1 MLRRSALALLAVASA
16 GPAFA
21 QTYPTKPI
29 NLIVPFSAG
38 GPTDLMA
45 RIVGERMA
53 KELGQQIIIDNVTGA
68 AGSIAM
74 GKLAHAAP
82 DGYTIG
88 IGHLGTN
95 VVNGLI
101 YKNLNY
107 DLLDD
112 LVPIALLP
120 SNPLLVVTSNQVP
133 AKDLKE
139 LVAYLK
145 ANADKI
151 SGGTAGMGSGSHIG
165 ALAFFAVTGTNYQLV
180 PYRGTGPAVQDLIA
194 NQIQIM
200 IDQSS
205 NSLPHVRAGKL
216 KVYAVAAKERT
227 AAAPD
232 IPTTAEAGFPG
243 IEVAIWHGL
252 WAPKGTP
259 TEIIA
264 KLNVAAVAALKD
276 PEIRRKLEDL
286 GQDIPTPE
294 QMQPAAFDAYQRAE
308 FAKWKPIIEK
318 ANVKVEKA
326 SPVTRGRCPKGGGVM
341 L

>member
-1 MLRRSALALLAVASA
+1 
-16 GPAFA
+16 
-21 QTYPTKPI
+21 
-29 NLIVPFSAG
+29 
-38 GPTDLMA
+38 
-45 RIVGERMA
+45 
-53 KELGQQIIIDNVTGA
+53 
-68 AGSIAM
+68 
-74 GKLAHAAP
+74 
-82 DGYTIG
+82 
-88 IGHLGTN
+88 
-95 VVNGLI
+95 
-101 YKNLNY
+101 
-107 DLLDD
+107 
-112 LVPIALLP
+112 
-120 SNPLLVVTSNQVP
+120 VP

-216 KVYAVAAKERT
+216 QVYAVAAKERT

-259 TEIIA
+259 AEIIA
-264 KLNVAAVAALKD
+264 KLNAAAVAALKD

-286 GQDIPTPE
+286 GQDIPTQE
-294 QMQPAAFDAYQRAE
+294 QMQPAAFDTYQRAE
-308 FAKWKPIIEK
+308 FAKWRPIIDK
-318 ANVKVEKA
+318 ANVKVE
-326 SPVTRGRCPKGGGVM
+326 
-341 L
+341 

>member
-1 MLRRSALALLAVASA
+1 MLRRVALALLAVAAA
-16 GPAFA
+16 GPAFGQA
-21 QTYPTKPI
+21 YPTKPI
-29 NLIVPFSAG
+29 SLIVPFAAG
-38 GPTDLMA
+38 GPTDVMA

-53 KELGQQIIIDNVTGA
+53 KELGQQFVIDNVTGA

-74 GKLAHAAP
+74 GKLARATP

-95 VVNGLI
+95 VVNGAI

-107 DLLDD
+107 DLIND
-112 LVPIALLP
+112 LEPIALLP

-165 ALAFFAVTGTNYQLV
+165 ALAFFTVTGANYQLV

-194 NQIQIM
+194 NQIQVM

-205 NSLPHVRAGKL
+205 NSLPHIRAGKL
-216 KVYAVAAKERT
+216 KVYAVTAKQRT

-259 TEIIA
+259 KDIID
-264 KLNVAAVAALKD
+264 KLNAAAVKALQD
-276 PEIRRKLEDL
+276 PEIRSRLENL

-294 QMQPAAFDAYQRAE
+294 QMKSGAFGAYQKAE
-308 FAKWKPIIEK
+308 FAKWKPIIDK
-318 ANVKVEKA
+318 AGVKGE
-326 SPVTRGRCPKGGGVM
+326 
-341 L
+341 

>member
-1 MLRRSALALLAVASA
+1 MLRRVALALLAVAAA
-16 GPAFA
+16 GPALGQA
-21 QTYPTKPI
+21 YPTKPI
-29 NLIVPFSAG
+29 SLIVPFAAG
-38 GPTDLMA
+38 GPTDVMA

-53 KELGQQIIIDNVTGA
+53 KELGQQFVIDNVTGA

-74 GKLAHAAP
+74 GKLARSAP

-95 VVNGLI
+95 VVNGAI

-107 DLLDD
+107 DLIND
-112 LVPIALLP
+112 LAPVALLP
-120 SNPLLVVTSNQVP
+120 SNPLLIVSSNQVP

-165 ALAFFAVTGTNYQLV
+165 ALAFFTVTGANYQLV

-194 NQIQIM
+194 NQIQVM

-205 NSLPHVRAGKL
+205 NSLPHIRAGKL
-216 KVYAVAAKERT
+216 KVYAVTAKQRT

-259 TEIIA
+259 KEIID
-264 KLNVAAVAALKD
+264 KLNAAAVKALQD
-276 PEIRRKLEDL
+276 PEIRRKLENL

-294 QMQPAAFDAYQRAE
+294 QMKADVFGVYQKAE
-308 FAKWKPIIEK
+308 FAKWKPIIDK
-318 ANVKVEKA
+318 AGVKVE
-326 SPVTRGRCPKGGGVM
+326 
-341 L
+341 

>member
-1 MLRRSALALLAVASA
+1 
-16 GPAFA
+16 
-21 QTYPTKPI
+21 
-29 NLIVPFSAG
+29 
-38 GPTDLMA
+38 
-45 RIVGERMA
+45 
-53 KELGQQIIIDNVTGA
+53 
-68 AGSIAM
+68 M

-112 LVPIALLP
+112 LVPIARLP

-264 KLNVAAVAALKD
+264 RLNAAAVAALKD
-276 PEIRRKLEDL
+276 PEIRHKLEDL

-308 FAKWKPIIEK
+308 FAKWKPIIDK
-318 ANVKVEKA
+318 ANVKVE
-326 SPVTRGRCPKGGGVM
+326 
-341 L
+341 

>member
-1 MLRRSALALLAVASA
+1 MLRRSALALLATALA
-16 GPAFA
+16 GPASA
-21 QTYPTKPI
+21 QAYPTKPMT
-29 NLIVPFSAG
+29 LIVPFAAG

-45 RIVGERMA
+45 RIMGERMS

-68 AGSIAM
+68 AGTIAM
-74 GKLAHAAP
+74 GKLAHATP

-264 KLNVAAVAALKD
+264 KLNAAAVAALKD
-276 PEIRRKLEDL
+276 PEMRRKLEDL

-318 ANVKVEKA
+318 ANVKVE
-326 SPVTRGRCPKGGGVM
+326 
-341 L
+341 

>member
-1 MLRRSALALLAVASA
+1 MLRRVALALLAVAAA
-16 GPAFA
+16 GPAFGQA
-21 QTYPTKPI
+21 YPAKPI
-29 NLIVPFSAG
+29 NLIVPFAAG
-38 GPTDLMA
+38 GPTDVMA

-53 KELGQQIIIDNVTGA
+53 KELGQQFVIDNVTGA

-74 GKLAHAAP
+74 GKLARATP

-95 VVNGLI
+95 VVNGAI

-107 DLLDD
+107 DLIND
-112 LVPIALLP
+112 LEPIALLP

-205 NSLPHVRAGKL
+205 NSLPHIRAGKL
-216 KVYAVAAKERT
+216 KVYAVAAKQRT
-227 AAAPD
+227 AAAPE

-259 TEIIA
+259 KEIIG
-264 KLNVAAVAALKD
+264 KLNAAAVRALQD
-276 PEIRRKLEDL
+276 PEVRSKLENL

-294 QMQPAAFDAYQRAE
+294 QMKSDAFGAYQKAE
-308 FAKWKPIIEK
+308 FAKWKPIIDK
-318 ANVKVEKA
+318 AGVKVE
-326 SPVTRGRCPKGGGVM
+326 
-341 L
+341 

>member
-1 MLRRSALALLAVASA
+1 MLRRSALALLTVGLA

-21 QTYPTKPI
+21 EAYPTKPI
-29 NLIVPFSAG
+29 TMIVPFAAG

-45 RIVGERMA
+45 RIVGERMSQ
-53 KELGQQIIIDNVTGA
+53 ELGQQIIIDNVTGA

-74 GKLAHAAP
+74 GKLAHATP

-112 LVPIALLP
+112 LMPIARLP

-145 ANADKI
+145 ANADKV
-151 SGGTAGMGSGSHIG
+151 SGGTAGLGSGSHIG
-165 ALAFFAVTGTNYQLV
+165 ALAFNAATGTNYQLV

-194 NQIQIM
+194 NQIQII

-232 IPTTAEAGFPG
+232 IPTTAEAGFSG

-259 TEIIA
+259 PEIIA
-264 KLNVAAVAALKD
+264 KLNAAAVAALQD

-294 QMQPAAFDAYQRAE
+294 QMQPVAFDAFQRAE
-308 FAKWKPIIEK
+308 FAKWKRSIENAKSRWRDGEPI
-318 ANVKVEKA
+318 
-326 SPVTRGRCPKGGGVM
+326 
-341 L
+341 

>member
-1 MLRRSALALLAVASA
+1 MLRRSALALLATALA

-21 QTYPTKPI
+21 QAYPNKPI
-29 NLIVPFSAG
+29 TLIVPFSAG

-53 KELGQQIIIDNVTGA
+53 KELGQQIVIDNVTGA

-112 LVPIALLP
+112 LVPIARLP
-120 SNPLLVVTSNQVP
+120 ANPLLVVTSNQVP

-259 TEIIA
+259 PEIIA
-264 KLNVAAVAALKD
+264 RLNAAAVAALKD
-276 PEIRRKLEDL
+276 PEIRHKLEDL

-308 FAKWKPIIEK
+308 FAKWKPIIDK
-318 ANVKVEKA
+318 ANVKVE
-326 SPVTRGRCPKGGGVM
+326 
-341 L
+341 

>member
-1 MLRRSALALLAVASA
+1 MLRRVALGLLAAAAA
-16 GPAFA
+16 GPAFGQA
-21 QTYPTKPI
+21 YPNKPI
-29 NLIVPFSAG
+29 NLIVPFAAG
-38 GPTDLMA
+38 GPTDVMA

-53 KELGQQIIIDNVTGA
+53 KELGQQMVIDNVTGA

-74 GKLAHAAP
+74 GKLARSAP

-95 VVNGLI
+95 VVNGAI

-107 DLLDD
+107 DLIND
-112 LVPIALLP
+112 LEPIALLP

-145 ANADKI
+145 ANADTI
-151 SGGTAGMGSGSHIG
+151 SGGTAGLGSGSHIG

-194 NQIQIM
+194 NQIQVM

-205 NSLPHVRAGKL
+205 NSLPHIRAGKL
-216 KVYAVAAKERT
+216 KVYAVTAKQRT

-259 TEIIA
+259 REIID
-264 KLNVAAVAALKD
+264 KLNAAAIKALQD
-276 PEIRRKLEDL
+276 PEIRSKLENL
-286 GQDIPTPE
+286 GQDIPTSE
-294 QMQPAAFDAYQRAE
+294 QMKSDAFGAYQKAE
-308 FAKWKPIIEK
+308 FAKWKPIIDK
-318 ANVKVEKA
+318 AGVKVE
-326 SPVTRGRCPKGGGVM
+326 
-341 L
+341 

>member
-1 MLRRSALALLAVASA
+1 MLRRVALGLLMAAVA
-16 GPAFA
+16 GPAFGQA
-21 QTYPTKPI
+21 YPNKPI
-29 NLIVPFSAG
+29 TIIVPFAAG

-45 RIVGERMA
+45 RIVGERMG
-53 KELGQQIIIDNVTGA
+53 KELGQQMIIENVTGA
-68 AGSIAM
+68 AGTIAM
-74 GKLAHAAP
+74 GKLARSAP

-95 VVNGLI
+95 VVNGAI
-101 YKNLNY
+101 YKNLTF
-107 DLLDD
+107 DLIND

-133 AKDLKE
+133 AKDMKE

-145 ANADKI
+145 ANADKV

-165 ALAFFAVTGTNYQLV
+165 VLAFFDGTGTNYQLV

-205 NSLPHVRAGKL
+205 NSLPHVRAGKIRA
-216 KVYAVAAKERT
+216 YAVTAKQRN

-259 TEIIA
+259 RDIIDR
-264 KLNVAAVAALKD
+264 LNAAAVAALKD
-276 PEIRRKLEDL
+276 PEIRKKLEDL
-286 GQDIPTPE
+286 GQDIPTPQ
-294 QMQPAAFDAYQRAE
+294 QMQPDAFAAYQKAE
-308 FAKWKPIIEK
+308 FAKWKPIIDK
-318 ANVKVEKA
+318 AGVKIE
-326 SPVTRGRCPKGGGVM
+326 
-341 L
+341 

>member
-1 MLRRSALALLAVASA
+1 MLRRTLIALAATTALA
-16 GPAFA
+16 GPALGQA
-21 QTYPTKPI
+21 YPNKPI
-29 NLIVPFSAG
+29 QLIVPFAAG
-38 GPTDLMA
+38 GPTDVMA
-45 RIVGERMA
+45 RIVGERMG
-53 KELGQQIIIDNVTGA
+53 KELGQQFIIDNVTGA

-74 GKLAHAAP
+74 GKLARATP

-95 VVNGLI
+95 VVNGAI

-107 DLLDD
+107 DLIND
-112 LVPIALLP
+112 LTPIALLP

-133 AKDLKE
+133 AKDMKE

-145 ANADKI
+145 ANADKV

-165 ALAFFAVTGTNYQLV
+165 VLAFFAATGTNYQLV

-205 NSLPHVRAGKL
+205 NSLPHIRAGKL
-216 KVYAVAAKERT
+216 KVYAVTAKQRT

-232 IPTTAEAGFPG
+232 VPTTAEAGFPG

-259 TEIIA
+259 RDIIM
-264 KLNVAAVAALKD
+264 KLNAAAVVAMKD
-276 PEIRRKLEDL
+276 PEVRKKLEDL

-294 QMQPAAFDAYQRAE
+294 QMQPDTFAAYQKAE
-308 FAKWKPIIEK
+308 FAKWKPIIDK
-318 ANVKVEKA
+318 AGVKIE
-326 SPVTRGRCPKGGGVM
+326 
-341 L
+341 

>member
-1 MLRRSALALLAVASA
+1 MLRRIALGLLVAAAA
-16 GPAFA
+16 GPAFGQA
-21 QTYPTKPI
+21 YPNKPI
-29 NLIVPFSAG
+29 NLIVPFAAG
-38 GPTDLMA
+38 GPTDVMA

-53 KELGQQIIIDNVTGA
+53 KELGQQMVIDNVTGA

-74 GKLAHAAP
+74 GKLARSAP

-95 VVNGLI
+95 VVNGAI

-107 DLLDD
+107 DLIND
-112 LVPIALLP
+112 LEPIALLP

-151 SGGTAGMGSGSHIG
+151 SGGTAGLGSGSHIG

-194 NQIQIM
+194 NQIQVM

-205 NSLPHVRAGKL
+205 NSLPHIRAGKL
-216 KVYAVAAKERT
+216 KVYAVTAKQRT

-259 TEIIA
+259 REIID
-264 KLNVAAVAALKD
+264 KLNAAAIKALQD
-276 PEIRRKLEDL
+276 PEIRSKLENL

-294 QMQPAAFDAYQRAE
+294 QMKSDAFGAYQKAE
-308 FAKWKPIIEK
+308 FAKWKPIIDK
-318 ANVKVEKA
+318 AGVKVE
-326 SPVTRGRCPKGGGVM
+326 
-341 L
+341 

>member
-1 MLRRSALALLAVASA
+1 MLRRSALALLAVGLA

-21 QTYPTKPI
+21 QAYPTKPI
-29 NLIVPFSAG
+29 TLIVPFAAG

-45 RIVGERMA
+45 RIVGERMS
-53 KELGQQIIIDNVTGA
+53 KELGQQIIIDNITGA
-68 AGSIAM
+68 AGTIAM
-74 GKLAHAAP
+74 GKLAHATP

-107 DLLDD
+107 DVLDD
-112 LVPIALLP
+112 LVPIARLP

-264 KLNVAAVAALKD
+264 KLNAAAVAALKD
-276 PEIRRKLEDL
+276 PEMRRKLEDL

-308 FAKWKPIIEK
+308 FAKWKPIIDK
-318 ANVKVEKA
+318 ANVKVE
-326 SPVTRGRCPKGGGVM
+326 
-341 L
+341 

>member
-1 MLRRSALALLAVASA
+1 MLRRVALGLLMAAVA
-16 GPAFA
+16 GPAFGQA
-21 QTYPTKPI
+21 YPNKPI
-29 NLIVPFSAG
+29 QLIVPFAAG
-38 GPTDLMA
+38 GPTDVMA
-45 RIVGERMA
+45 RIVGERMS
-53 KELGQQIIIDNVTGA
+53 KELGQQFIIDNVTGA
-68 AGSIAM
+68 AGTIAM
-74 GKLAHAAP
+74 GKLARSAP

-95 VVNGLI
+95 VVNGAI
-101 YKNLNY
+101 YKNLNF
-107 DLLDD
+107 DLIND

-120 SNPLLVVTSNQVP
+120 SNPLLVVTSNQMP
-133 AKDLKE
+133 AKDMKE

-145 ANADKI
+145 ANADKV

-165 ALAFFAVTGTNYQLV
+165 VLAFFDGTGTNYQLV

-205 NSLPHVRAGKL
+205 NSLPHVRAGKIRA
-216 KVYAVAAKERT
+216 YAVTAKQRN

-259 TEIIA
+259 RDIIN
-264 KLNVAAVAALKD
+264 KLNAAAVAALKD
-276 PEIRRKLEDL
+276 PEIRKKLEDL
-286 GQDIPTPE
+286 GQDIPTPD
-294 QMQPAAFDAYQRAE
+294 QMQPDTFAAYQKAE
-308 FAKWKPIIEK
+308 FAKWKPIIDK
-318 ANVKVEKA
+318 AGIKIE
-326 SPVTRGRCPKGGGVM
+326 
-341 L
+341 

>member
-1 MLRRSALALLAVASA
+1 MLRRSTLALLAVGLA

-21 QTYPTKPI
+21 QAYPSKPI
-29 NLIVPFSAG
+29 TLIVPFAAG

-45 RIVGERMA
+45 RIVGERMS

-95 VVNGLI
+95 VVNGII

-107 DLLDD
+107 DLLND
-112 LVPIALLP
+112 LVPIARLP

-145 ANADKI
+145 ANADKV
-151 SGGTAGMGSGSHIG
+151 SGGTAGLGSASHIG
-165 ALAFFAVTGTNYQLV
+165 ALAFNAVTGTNYQLV

-200 IDQSS
+200 VDQSS
-205 NSLPHVRAGKL
+205 NSLPQVRAGKIRA
-216 KVYAVAAKERT
+216 YAVTAKARSPAMPE
-227 AAAPD
+227 
-232 IPTTAEAGFPG
+232 IPTAAEAGYPMD
-243 IEVAIWHGL
+243 VAIWHGL

-259 TEIIA
+259 PEIIA
-264 KLNVAAVAALKD
+264 RLNAAAVAALQD

-318 ANVKVEKA
+318 ANVKVE
-326 SPVTRGRCPKGGGVM
+326 
-341 L
+341 

>member
-1 MLRRSALALLAVASA
+1 MLRRTAFAVLAALAASPALAQ
-16 GPAFA
+16 P
-21 QTYPTKPI
+21 YPSKPI

-38 GPTDLMA
+38 GPTDVMA
-45 RIVGERMA
+45 RIVGERMS
-53 KELGQQIIIDNVTGA
+53 KELGQQIVIDNVTGA

-74 GKLAHAAP
+74 GKLVRSAP

-95 VVNGLI
+95 VVNGAI

-107 DLLDD
+107 DLIED

-120 SNPLLVVTSNQVP
+120 SNPLLVVTSTQVP

-139 LVAYLK
+139 LVAYLN
-145 ANADKI
+145 ANADKV

-165 ALAFFAVTGTNYQLV
+165 ALAFFEVTGTKYQLV

-205 NSLPHVRAGKL
+205 NSLPHIRAGKL
-216 KVYAVAAKERT
+216 KVYAVAAKQRT

-243 IEVAIWHGL
+243 IEVTIWHGR

-259 TEIIA
+259 REIID
-264 KLNVAAVAALKD
+264 KLNAAAVATLKD
-276 PEIRRKLEDL
+276 PEVRRKLEDL
-286 GQDIPTPE
+286 GQDIPTPA
-294 QMQPAAFDAYQRAE
+294 QMQPAAFGAFQRAE
-308 FAKWKPIIEK
+308 FAKWKAIIDK
-318 ANVKVEKA
+318 AGVKVE
-326 SPVTRGRCPKGGGVM
+326 
-341 L
+341 

>member
-1 MLRRSALALLAVASA
+1 MLRRSALALLVVASA
-16 GPAFA
+16 TPALG
-21 QTYPTKPI
+21 QSYPSKSITM
-29 NLIVPFSAG
+29 IVPFAAG
-38 GPTDLMA
+38 GPTDITA
-45 RIVGERMA
+45 RIVGERMG

-68 AGSIAM
+68 AGTIAM

-95 VVNGLI
+95 VVNGII

-107 DLLDD
+107 DLLGD
-112 LVPIALLP
+112 LVPVARLP

-133 AKDLKE
+133 AKDMKE

-145 ANADKI
+145 ANADKV

-165 ALAFFAVTGTNYQLV
+165 VLAFHAGTGTNYQLV

-205 NSLPHVRAGKL
+205 NSLPHVRAGKIRA
-216 KVYAVAAKERT
+216 YAVTSKARS

-243 IEVAIWHGL
+243 IEVTIWQGL

-259 TEIIA
+259 AEIIA
-264 KLNVAAVAALKD
+264 KLNGAAVAALKD

-286 GQDIPTPE
+286 GQDMPTPE
-294 QMQPAAFDAYQRAE
+294 QMQPAAFDAFQRAE

-318 ANVKVEKA
+318 ANVKVE
-326 SPVTRGRCPKGGGVM
+326 
-341 L
+341 

>member
-1 MLRRSALALLAVASA
+1 MLRRVALALLAVAAA
-16 GPAFA
+16 GPAFG
-21 QTYPTKPI
+21 QTYPNKPI
-29 NLIVPFSAG
+29 SLIVPFAAG
-38 GPTDLMA
+38 GPTDVMA

-53 KELGQQIIIDNVTGA
+53 KELGQQFIIDNVTGA

-74 GKLAHAAP
+74 GKLARSTP

-95 VVNGLI
+95 VVNGAI

-107 DLLDD
+107 DLIND
-112 LVPIALLP
+112 LEPIALLP

-151 SGGTAGMGSGSHIG
+151 SGGTAGLGSGSHIG

-194 NQIQIM
+194 NQIQVM

-205 NSLPHVRAGKL
+205 NSLPHIRAGKL
-216 KVYAVAAKERT
+216 KVYAVTAKQRT

-259 TEIIA
+259 KDIID
-264 KLNVAAVAALKD
+264 KLNAAAVKALQD
-276 PEIRRKLEDL
+276 PEIRSKLENL

-294 QMQPAAFDAYQRAE
+294 QMKSDAFGAYQKAE
-308 FAKWKPIIEK
+308 FAKWKPIIDK
-318 ANVKVEKA
+318 AGVKVE
-326 SPVTRGRCPKGGGVM
+326 
-341 L
+341 

>member
-1 MLRRSALALLAVASA
+1 MLRRVALGLLMAAVT
-16 GPAFA
+16 GPAFGQA
-21 QTYPTKPI
+21 YPNKPI
-29 NLIVPFSAG
+29 QLIVPFAAG
-38 GPTDLMA
+38 GPTDVMA
-45 RIVGERMA
+45 RIVGERMS
-53 KELGQQIIIDNVTGA
+53 KELGQQFIIDNVTGA
-68 AGSIAM
+68 AGTIAM
-74 GKLAHAAP
+74 GKLARSAP

-95 VVNGLI
+95 VVNGAI
-101 YKNLNY
+101 YKNLNF
-107 DLLDD
+107 DLIND

-120 SNPLLVVTSNQVP
+120 SNPLLVVTSNQMP
-133 AKDLKE
+133 AKDMKE

-145 ANADKI
+145 ANADKV

-165 ALAFFAVTGTNYQLV
+165 VLAFFDGTGTNYQLV

-205 NSLPHVRAGKL
+205 NSLPHVRAGKIRA
-216 KVYAVAAKERT
+216 YAVTAKQRN

-259 TEIIA
+259 RDIIN
-264 KLNVAAVAALKD
+264 KLNAAAVAALKD
-276 PEIRRKLEDL
+276 PEIRKKLEDL

-294 QMQPAAFDAYQRAE
+294 QMQPDTFAAYQKAE
-308 FAKWKPIIEK
+308 FAKWKPIIDK
-318 ANVKVEKA
+318 AGIKIE
-326 SPVTRGRCPKGGGVM
+326 
-341 L
+341 

>member
-1 MLRRSALALLAVASA
+1 MLRRIAVTLLAVAAA
-16 GPAFA
+16 GPAFGQA
-21 QTYPTKPI
+21 YPTKPI
-29 NLIVPFSAG
+29 SLIVPFAAG
-38 GPTDLMA
+38 GPTDVMA
-45 RIVGERMA
+45 RIVGERMGR
-53 KELGQQIIIDNVTGA
+53 ELGQQIIVDNVAGA
-68 AGSIAM
+68 AGTIAM
-74 GKLAHAAP
+74 GKLARSAP

-95 VVNGLI
+95 VVNGAI
-101 YKNLNY
+101 YKKLTY
-107 DLLDD
+107 DLQND

-145 ANADKI
+145 ANADKV

-165 ALAFFAVTGTNYQLV
+165 VLAFFAATGTNYQLV

-205 NSLPHVRAGKL
+205 NSLPHIRAGKI
-216 KVYAVAAKERT
+216 KVYAVTAKQRN

-232 IPTTAEAGFPG
+232 IPTTAEAGYPG
-243 IEVAIWHGL
+243 IEIAIWHGL

-259 TEIIA
+259 PEIIA
-264 KLNVAAVAALKD
+264 KVNAAAIVALKD
-276 PEIRRKLEDL
+276 PAIRRKLEDL

-294 QMQPAAFDAYQRAE
+294 QMAPAAFTAFQKAE
-308 FAKWKPIIEK
+308 VAKWTPIIEK
-318 ANVKVEKA
+318 AGVKVE
-326 SPVTRGRCPKGGGVM
+326 
-341 L
+341 

>member
-1 MLRRSALALLAVASA
+1 MLRRSAFALLAAGLA

-21 QTYPTKPI
+21 QAYPTKPI
-29 NLIVPFSAG
+29 TLIVPFAAG

-45 RIVGERMA
+45 RIVGERMS

-95 VVNGLI
+95 VVNGII

-107 DLLDD
+107 DLLAD
-112 LVPIALLP
+112 LVPIA
-120 SNPLLVVTSNQVP
+120 QVP

-165 ALAFFAVTGTNYQLV
+165 VLAFFAATGTNYQLV

-216 KVYAVAAKERT
+216 KVYAVTAKERT

-259 TEIIA
+259 PEIIA
-264 KLNVAAVAALKD
+264 KLNAAAVAALKD

-318 ANVKVEKA
+318 ANVKVE
-326 SPVTRGRCPKGGGVM
+326 
-341 L
+341 

>member
-1 MLRRSALALLAVASA
+1 MLRRVALALLAMAAA
-16 GPAFA
+16 GPAFGQA
-21 QTYPTKPI
+21 YPNKPI
-29 NLIVPFSAG
+29 NLIVPFAAG
-38 GPTDLMA
+38 GPTDVMA

-53 KELGQQIIIDNVTGA
+53 KELGQQMVIDNVTGA

-74 GKLAHAAP
+74 GKLARSAP

-95 VVNGLI
+95 VVNGAI

-107 DLLDD
+107 DLIND
-112 LVPIALLP
+112 LEPIALLP

-165 ALAFFAVTGTNYQLV
+165 ALAFFTVTGTNYQLV

-194 NQIQIM
+194 NQIQVM

-205 NSLPHVRAGKL
+205 NSLPHIRAGKL
-216 KVYAVAAKERT
+216 KVYAVTARQRT

-252 WAPKGTP
+252 WGPKGTP
-259 TEIIA
+259 KEIVD
-264 KLNVAAVAALKD
+264 KLNAAAVRALQD
-276 PEIRRKLEDL
+276 PEIRRKLENL

-294 QMQPAAFDAYQRAE
+294 QMRSDAFGAYQKAE
-308 FAKWKPIIEK
+308 FAKWKPIIDK
-318 ANVKVEKA
+318 AGVKVE
-326 SPVTRGRCPKGGGVM
+326 
-341 L
+341 

>member
-1 MLRRSALALLAVASA
+1 MLRRTALALLATPFA

-21 QTYPTKPI
+21 QAYPNKPI
-29 NLIVPFSAG
+29 TIVVPFSAG
-38 GPTDLMA
+38 GPTDVMA
-45 RIVGERMA
+45 RIVGERMGR
-53 KELGQQIIIDNVTGA
+53 ELGQQMIIDNVTGA
-68 AGSIAM
+68 AGTIGV
-74 GKLAHAAP
+74 GKVARSAP

-95 VVNGLI
+95 VVNGAI

-107 DLLDD
+107 DLLGD

-145 ANADKI
+145 ANPDKV

-165 ALAFFAVTGTNYQLV
+165 VLAFFAATGTNYQLV
-180 PYRGTGPAVQDLIA
+180 PYRGTGPAAQDLMA

-205 NSLPHVRAGKL
+205 NSLPHVRAGKIRA
-216 KVYAVAAKERT
+216 YAVTAKQRN

-259 TEIIA
+259 PEIIN
-264 KLNVAAVAALKD
+264 KLNAAAVVALKD
-276 PEIRRKLEDL
+276 PEVRRRLEDL

-294 QMQPAAFDAYQRAE
+294 QMQPAAFAAYQKAE

-318 ANVKVEKA
+318 AGVKVE
-326 SPVTRGRCPKGGGVM
+326 
-341 L
+341 

>member
-1 MLRRSALALLAVASA
+1 MLRRSALALLATALA

-21 QTYPTKPI
+21 QAYPTKPI
-29 NLIVPFSAG
+29 TLIVPFAAG

-45 RIVGERMA
+45 RIVGERMS
-53 KELGQQIIIDNVTGA
+53 KELGQQIIIDNITGA

-112 LVPIALLP
+112 LVPIARLP

-180 PYRGTGPAVQDLIA
+180 PYRGTGPAMQDLIA

-216 KVYAVAAKERT
+216 KVYAVTAKERT

-264 KLNVAAVAALKD
+264 KLNAAAVAALKD

-286 GQDIPTPE
+286 GQDIPTQE

-308 FAKWKPIIEK
+308 FAKWKPIIDK
-318 ANVKVEKA
+318 ANVKVE
-326 SPVTRGRCPKGGGVM
+326 
-341 L
+341 

>member
-1 MLRRSALALLAVASA
+1 MLRRVALALLAVAAA
-16 GPAFA
+16 GPAFGQA
-21 QTYPTKPI
+21 YPAKPI
-29 NLIVPFSAG
+29 NLIVPFAAG
-38 GPTDLMA
+38 GPTDVMA

-53 KELGQQIIIDNVTGA
+53 KELGQQFVIDNVTGA

-74 GKLAHAAP
+74 GKLARATP

-95 VVNGLI
+95 VVNGAI

-107 DLLDD
+107 DLIND
-112 LVPIALLP
+112 LEPIALLP

-205 NSLPHVRAGKL
+205 NSLPHIRAGKL
-216 KVYAVAAKERT
+216 RVYAVAAKQRT
-227 AAAPD
+227 AAAPE

-259 TEIIA
+259 KEIIG
-264 KLNVAAVAALKD
+264 KLNAAAVRALQD
-276 PEIRRKLEDL
+276 PEVRSKLENL

-294 QMQPAAFDAYQRAE
+294 QMKSDAFGAYQKAE
-308 FAKWKPIIEK
+308 FAKWKPIIDK
-318 ANVKVEKA
+318 AGVKVE
-326 SPVTRGRCPKGGGVM
+326 
-341 L
+341 

>member
-1 MLRRSALALLAVASA
+1 MLRRTAFTVLAALAASPALAQ
-16 GPAFA
+16 P
-21 QTYPTKPI
+21 YPNKPI
-29 NLIVPFSAG
+29 NMIVPFSAG
-38 GPTDLMA
+38 GPTDVMA
-45 RIVGERMA
+45 RIVGERMS
-53 KELGQQIIIDNVTGA
+53 KELGQQLVIDNVTGA

-74 GKLAHAAP
+74 GKLARSAP

-95 VVNGLI
+95 VVNGAI

-107 DLLDD
+107 DLIED
-112 LVPIALLP
+112 LTPIALLP

-139 LVAYLK
+139 LVAYLN
-145 ANADKI
+145 ANADKV

-165 ALAFFAVTGTNYQLV
+165 ALAFFEVTGTKYQLV

-205 NSLPHVRAGKL
+205 NSLPHIRAGKL
-216 KVYAVAAKERT
+216 KVYAVAAKQRT

-243 IEVAIWHGL
+243 IEVTIWHGL

-259 TEIIA
+259 REVIDR
-264 KLNVAAVAALKD
+264 LNAAAVATLKD
-276 PEIRRKLEDL
+276 PEVRRKLEDL
-286 GQDIPTPE
+286 GQDIPTPA
-294 QMQPAAFDAYQRAE
+294 QMQPAAFGAFQRAE
-308 FAKWKPIIEK
+308 FAKWKAIIDK
-318 ANVKVEKA
+318 AGVKVE
-326 SPVTRGRCPKGGGVM
+326 
-341 L
+341 

>member
-1 MLRRSALALLAVASA
+1 MLRRSILALLAIASA
-16 GPAFA
+16 APALG
-21 QTYPTKPI
+21 QSYPSKPI
-29 NLIVPFSAG
+29 TMIVPFAAG
-38 GPTDLMA
+38 GPTDITA
-45 RIVGERMA
+45 RIVGERMG

-68 AGSIAM
+68 AGTIAM

-88 IGHLGTN
+88 IGHVGTN
-95 VVNGLI
+95 VVNGII

-107 DLLDD
+107 DLLGD
-112 LVPIALLP
+112 LVPVARLP

-133 AKDLKE
+133 AKDMKE

-145 ANADKI
+145 ANADKV

-165 ALAFFAVTGTNYQLV
+165 VLAFHAGTGTSYQLV

-205 NSLPHVRAGKL
+205 NSLPHVRAGKIRA
-216 KVYAVAAKERT
+216 YAVASKERS

-243 IEVAIWHGL
+243 IEVTIWQGL

-259 TEIIA
+259 ADIVA
-264 KLNVAAVAALKD
+264 KLNAAAVAALKD
-276 PEIRRKLEDL
+276 PEVRRKLEDL
-286 GQDIPTPE
+286 GQDMPTPE
-294 QMQPAAFDAYQRAE
+294 QMQPAAFDAFQRAE

-318 ANVKVEKA
+318 ANVKVE
-326 SPVTRGRCPKGGGVM
+326 
-341 L
+341 

>member
-1 MLRRSALALLAVASA
+1 MLRRSALALLATALA

-21 QTYPTKPI
+21 QAYPNKPI
-29 NLIVPFSAG
+29 TLIVPFSAG

-45 RIVGERMA
+45 RIVGERMS
-53 KELGQQIIIDNVTGA
+53 KELGQQIVIDNVTGA

-112 LVPIALLP
+112 LVPIARLP

-259 TEIIA
+259 AEIIA
-264 KLNVAAVAALKD
+264 KLNAAAVAALKD

-308 FAKWKPIIEK
+308 FAKWKPIIDK
-318 ANVKVEKA
+318 ANVKVE
-326 SPVTRGRCPKGGGVM
+326 
-341 L
+341 

>member
-1 MLRRSALALLAVASA
+1 MLRRVALGLLMAAVA
-16 GPAFA
+16 GPAFGQA
-21 QTYPTKPI
+21 YPNKPI
-29 NLIVPFSAG
+29 QLIVPFAAG
-38 GPTDLMA
+38 GPTDVMA
-45 RIVGERMA
+45 RIVGERMS
-53 KELGQQIIIDNVTGA
+53 KELGQQFIIDNVTGA
-68 AGSIAM
+68 AGTIAM
-74 GKLAHAAP
+74 GKLARSAP

-95 VVNGLI
+95 VVNGAI

-107 DLLDD
+107 DLIND
-112 LVPIALLP
+112 LTPIALLP

-133 AKDLKE
+133 AKDMKE

-145 ANADKI
+145 ANADKV

-165 ALAFFAVTGTNYQLV
+165 VLAFFDGTGTNYQLV

-205 NSLPHVRAGKL
+205 NSLPHVRAGKI
-216 KVYAVAAKERT
+216 KAYAVTAKQRN

-259 TEIIA
+259 RDIIN
-264 KLNVAAVAALKD
+264 KLNAAAVAALKD
-276 PEIRRKLEDL
+276 PEIRKKLEDL

-294 QMQPAAFDAYQRAE
+294 QMQPDAFAAFQKAE
-308 FAKWKPIIEK
+308 FAKWKPIIDK
-318 ANVKVEKA
+318 AGVKIE
-326 SPVTRGRCPKGGGVM
+326 
-341 L
+341 